1 VPDPHHRTPRG
12 SDHAGATPPSHRL
25 FIAVALP
32 PAVLAACRQLI
43 SAAAGAPS
51 VVAASGRVRWTHAEN
66 LHLTLRFLGGT
77 DPALVPAIGTAMQ
90 DAASAVTT
98 FPVVLAGAGT
108 FPRSGPP
115 RAMWLGVTDGRDE
128 LTTLVR
134 ALDAALAGQ
143 VGIEVGTGPY
153 HPHLTIARAGRG
165 QPAAALAAAAALQAE
180 VAGWRTTFDVRRIH
194 LFRSHLGSGP
204 PRYEELVSI
213 VLPA

>member
-1 VPDPHHRTPRG
+1 MPDPHHRTPRG

-115 RAMWLGVTDGRDE
+115 RTLWLGVTDGRDE

-153 HPHLTIARAGRG
+153 HPHLS
-165 QPAAALAAAAALQAE
+165 AAALQAE